1 MATKNANINKDST
14 SSFTFSCHSFLFPTH
29 STFFFLPPNSL
40 FFFFHSSVRNPLAPS
55 PRTLAYIYPVLG
67 YPTAIVSLMKHVRRS
82 LENLKTLQSS
92 AMYSRH
98 IAPQASK
105 TANCQSLPAVTFGYS
120 ICYCLS
126 HGPVSF
132 LERYRDGI

>member
-1 MATKNANINKDST
+1 MQILIRIALPRSLSPVI
-14 SSFTFSCHSFLFPTH
+14 P
-29 STFFFLPPNSL
+29 FFFLHTARFSFFL
-40 FFFFHSSVRNPLAPS
+40 RTLFFFFFHSSVRNPLAPS